1 MSAEDKT
8 NFLEDITERMLFAS
22 RWILSPMYFLLIVV
36 LCLILI
42 RFVGE
47 LYSLVS
53 VMGSLNYEEWVI
65 RILDLL
71 DLTLLANLVLIVAF
85 SGYEN
90 FISKLEVAEHHI
102 DRPTWMGR
110 LDFSGLKLKIIG
122 SVVAISLIELLQDFL
137 NISSVPSNDLFWKI
151 MIHLTF
157 VVTGVAFAYMEILI
171 EKGHILKLEEEELE

>member
-1 MSAEDKT
+1 MSAQDKT
-8 NFLEDITERMLFAS
+8 NSLEDITERMLFAS

-53 VMGSLNYEEWVI
+53 VMSRLNYEEWVI

-137 NISSVPSNDLFWKI
+137 NISSVPSNVIFWRI
-151 MIHLTF
+151 MIHLVF
-157 VVTGVAFAYMEILI
+157 VVTGVAFAYMEILT
-171 EKGHILKLEEEELE
+171 EKRHILKSEEK